1 MREEDFNHALTVLV
15 VVRFLRG
22 GLRGVFFVSGGGMW
36 AAGLLGVWPTC
47 ATPATPVCGQM
58 R

>member
-22 GLRGVFFVSGGGMW
+22 GLRGVFIAPGGGMR
-36 AAGLLGVWPTC
+36 AAGILGVWPVC
-47 ATPATPVCGQM
+47 ASAHYARV
-58 R
+58 RADA